1 MKKGATPLSSSHEAT
16 MAALLTSAKGGGE
29 RVAGSLKSAR
39 RVSLF
44 MAILLRLM
52 MDVVELRDEYKVGI
66 CLARVFVFFCEG
78 AMDRWMVVS

>member
-1 MKKGATPLSSSHEAT
+1 
-16 MAALLTSAKGGGE
+16 
-29 RVAGSLKSAR
+29 
-39 RVSLF
+39 